1 MKIDKIILFG
11 TSVLFFGL
19 YLHQCKVNKSL
30 NEASKIKTD
39 TIYKPLPYKPS
50 KDLIIPNP
58 PLEVI
63 FYPRDTNYHYKELVL
78 IKDTIRLYNNELDKF
93 DINSDYLL
101 QYPKQPKLL
110 EFDLSKSEMKFTLL
124 ETSGSIIGRGYSI
137 DTDKYK
143 YRFNGTQ
150 LTSEPLID
158 KRLHPYFSS
167 IYFTTSYIYRPL
179 PNFHD
184 LNFNLNIE
192 TKKFIYTLGI
202 NGYHYPRVNSKGI
215 TPQLQITY
223 KF

>member
-1 MKIDKIILFG
+1 MKTDKIFLFC
-11 TSVLFFGL
+11 TSIMFLGL
-19 YLHQCKVNKSL
+19 YLNQCKVNRSL
-30 NEASKIKTD
+30 NEAINIKPD
-39 TIYKPLPYKPS
+39 TVYKPYPYIPP
-50 KDLIIPNP
+50 KDLPIPNP

-93 DINSDYLL
+93 DINSNYLL

-110 EFDLSKSEMKFTLL
+110 NFELSKSEMEFTLL

-143 YRFNGTQ
+143 YRFNGNN
-150 LTSEPLID
+150 LTSEPI
-158 KRLHPYFSS
+158 KSGIFHSS
-167 IYFTTSYIYRPL
+167 IFFTTSYTYRPL

-192 TKKFIYTLGI
+192 TKRFIYTLGV
-202 NGYHYPRVNSKGI
+202 NGYHYPKFNLQGI